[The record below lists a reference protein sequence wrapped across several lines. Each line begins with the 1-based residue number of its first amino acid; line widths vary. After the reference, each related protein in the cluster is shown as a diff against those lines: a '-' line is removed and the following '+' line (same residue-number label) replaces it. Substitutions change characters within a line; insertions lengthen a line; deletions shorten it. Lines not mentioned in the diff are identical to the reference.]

1 MKKKQKKTKQKSK
14 QRNNKH
20 RIAGLSPSN
29 ARATP
34 EGLSISH
41 LISPTLHLKL
51 HTSHPSFHTSHHAFH
66 ASRFTISNLTPQ
78 GPDFTSHS
86 LQLTVGTFHLT
97 PYTTYSLVT
106 PQTSYLTGESGNFV
120 SLHGGM
126 VMMLLNS
133 GVLQRRLSVWANA
146 KHELTSLARIID
158 HRCIISSLQ
167 CSATSSCS

>member
-1 MKKKQKKTKQKSK
+1 MKKTIK
-14 QRNNKH
+14 NNTNQKH
-20 RIAGLSPSN
+20 RIVGLSPSN
-29 ARATP
+29 VRATP

-41 LISPTLHLKL
+41 LTSPTLHLKP
-51 HTSHPSFHTSHHAFH
+51 HTSHPSLHTSHHAFH
-66 ASRFTISNLTPQ
+66 ASRFTTPNFTPQ
-78 GPDFTSHS
+78 APDFTPHTS
-86 LQLTVGTFHLT
+86 QLTSHTSHLT

-106 PQTSYLTGESGNFV
+106 LQTSYLTGESGNFV

-158 HRCIISSLQ
+158 HRCIISSCQ

>member
-1 MKKKQKKTKQKSK
+1 MKKTKKNTKSK
-14 QRNNKH
+14 QRNQKH

-41 LISPTLHLKL
+41 FISPTLHLNP
-51 HTSHPSFHTSHHAFH
+51 HTSHPSLHTSHHAFH
-66 ASRFTISNLTPQ
+66 ASRFTTPNFTPQ
-78 GPDFTSHS
+78 APDFTPHTS
-86 LQLTVGTFHLT
+86 QLTSHTSHLT
-97 PYTTYSLVT
+97 PHTTYSLVT
-106 PQTSYLTGESGNFV
+106 LQTSYLTGETGNFV
-120 SLHGGM
+120 SLQGGM
-126 VMMLLNS
+126 VMMLLDS
-133 GVLQRRLSVWANA
+133 GVLQRRLCVWANA